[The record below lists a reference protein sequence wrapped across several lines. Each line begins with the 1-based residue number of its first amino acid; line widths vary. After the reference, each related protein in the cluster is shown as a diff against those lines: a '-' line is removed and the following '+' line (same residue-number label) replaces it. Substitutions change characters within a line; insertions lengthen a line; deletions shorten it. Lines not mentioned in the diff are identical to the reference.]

1 VQVPDFDIA
10 NWLITGCV
18 MLLPMLATN
27 LLVPLLSNSNKIA
40 QLNQE
45 INSLKINEDVFSILL
60 KNSPF
65 YEASPADSM
74 ILFGNPDAKLQI
86 TILTNP
92 FCNPCARMHKR
103 VEKLL
108 EETENKIGI
117 RYILSSFGTELDF
130 ANKGLIA
137 ACLGKDMN
145 TWMQIFS
152 DWFEKGKP
160 LRETF
165 FKNLQLNMD
174 NPAIEAEFK
183 KHEAWKEKT
192 KLRATPTIL
201 VNGYQL
207 PENYKIEDLRYLT
220 EFNVNVK

>member
-1 VQVPDFDIA
+1 
-10 NWLITGCV
+10 
-18 MLLPMLATN
+18 
-27 LLVPLLSNSNKIA
+27 
-40 QLNQE
+40 
-45 INSLKINEDVFSILL
+45 
-60 KNSPF
+60 
-65 YEASPADSM
+65 
-74 ILFGNPDAKLQI
+74 
-86 TILTNP
+86 
-92 FCNPCARMHKR
+92 
-103 VEKLL
+103 
-108 EETENKIGI
+108 
-117 RYILSSFGTELDF
+117 
-130 ANKGLIA
+130 
-137 ACLGKDMN
+137 MN

-174 NPAIEAEFK
+174 NPAIATEFK

-220 EFNVNVK
+220 EFDVNVK